1 MNGGR
6 KTETWK
12 GPRTERFV
20 VSVDRQAKSS
30 FASEEAARAEAKRI
44 SDGFPNVV
52 VAVSDTEQD
61 SVKKLGPFASA
72 DHEATADPD
81 FPPAQDFRSPTDT

>member
-1 MNGGR
+1 MSG
-6 KTETWK
+6 KKAESWK
-12 GPRTERFV
+12 PPRTERYV

-30 FASEEAARAEAKRI
+30 FASDEAARAEAKRI

-61 SVKKLGPFASA
+61 SVKRLGPFASEEHRA
-72 DHEATADPD
+72 PDDPEL
-81 FPPAQDFRSPTDT
+81 P